1 MQHPRIG
8 EALTY
13 QDVLLVPQYSDITS
27 RKEVVLTSFL
37 DENLSLGLP
46 IIASPMDTV
55 SETTMAS
62 AMSQLGGMA
71 VIHRYNSPEEQARM
85 VYESEAMI
93 VGAAIGMT
101 GDYKRRAEL
110 LVNAGISALCV
121 DVAHGHHSS
130 MREALAWLKDNC
142 GDVHVIAG
150 NVATREAFDALAD
163 WGADSVRCNIGGGSI
178 CTTRVQTGHGI
189 PGLHTIFDCS
199 TSVNAGNVNIIAD
212 GGIRNSGDIVKALAA
227 GADFVMLGSLLAG
240 TDEAPGDVFEDAT
253 GKQFK
258 SYRGM
263 ASRDAQVDWRGTVGT
278 PEGVASVVPYRGSVH
293 VIVEQLAGGIR
304 SGLSY
309 SGARTIRQL
318 HAKAKFIRQTG
329 AGQLES
335 SAHIL
340 KR

>member
-27 RKEVVLTSFL
+27 RKEVILSSSLDDSLVL
-37 DENLSLGLP
+37 ELP

-55 SETTMAS
+55 SEAMMAS
-62 AMSQLGGMA
+62 AMSDLGGMA
-71 VIHRYNSPEEQARM
+71 VIHRYNTPEEQAQM
-85 VYESEAMI
+85 VIDSQATN
-93 VGAAIGMT
+93 VSAAIGMS

-110 LVNAGISALCV
+110 LVQSGVSALCV

-130 MREALAWLKDNC
+130 MREVLLWLKDNC
-142 GDVHVIAG
+142 GDVHIIAG
-150 NVATREAFDALAD
+150 NVATRDGFDSLAD

-178 CTTRVQTGHGI
+178 CTTRVQTGHGV

-293 VIVEQLAGGIR
+293 VIVDQIAGGMR
-304 SGLSY
+304 SGFSY
-309 SGARTIRQL
+309 SGARSLRQL
-318 HAKAKFIRQTG
+318 HSKARFIRQTG
-329 AGQLES
+329 AGQMES